1 MNFELSNREREYLGL
16 EEIKPNWEK
25 VVLKGDT
32 YREPSILYFEN
43 DIIKKHIIS
52 TSKQYIETQYNE
64 LTKNREILVPK
75 TAKGKEQKLTASV
88 LSTKTP
94 IGVYVSLN
102 ISGDFWIGNH
112 TTKTTFYSSYWEDR
126 KKRTE
131 NNLSFWIEN
140 FIKNSDIN
148 HLKEISKFKNAK
160 KQNVKYKSGDFFAY
174 KIDRTNYSFGRIL
187 LDINKLRKNN
197 IIEKNHGLNL
207 LMGTPILVK
216 LYPYISTD
224 KNIDIKILQNITA
237 LPSDFMMD
245 NHFHYGEYELIGHK
259 MLEENEFEYPISYGR
274 SISYGSSNV
283 FFQWGLIHKELPL
296 SKFNKYVSG
305 ENIFLPE
312 NSTSRFMSNPYGYYS
327 CGFSTHYYKVDITE
341 TIKNNNVFDFN
352 RDPYYKTEF
361 DLRNPKNELLK
372 SEIMAVFGLNS
383 KLSYEHNCKI
393 TDTESTLKILA
404 KIK

>member
-43 DIIKKHIIS
+43 DVIKKHIIS
-52 TSKQYIETQYNE
+52 TSNQYIETQYNE

-131 NNLSFWIEN
+131 NNLNFWIEN
-140 FIKNSDIN
+140 FIKDSDIN

-224 KNIDIKILQNITA
+224 KNIDVKILQNITA

-245 NHFHYGEYELIGHK
+245 NHFHYGEYEIIGHK

-383 KLSYEHNCKI
+383 KLSYEDNCKI